1 MEVIHLL
8 LHHIEE
14 LIHSYLVFGVVLI
27 FDDIVSEILKAYLV
41 DTLLGSLILEGGVD
55 ARPIYIKKVK
65 GVLLVK
71 VGSPF
76 CF

>member
-1 MEVIHLL
+1 MEIFHLL
-8 LHHIEE
+8 LHHIKE
-14 LIHSYLVFGVVLI
+14 LVHSYLVLGMVFVFEDVVSQVLNA
-27 FDDIVSEILKAYLV
+27 DLV
-41 DTLLGSLILEGGVD
+41 DTLLGALVLECRVD
-55 ARPIYIKKVK
+55 ARPVHIKKVK